1 MQRPLTGGWDTV
13 WKIEHG
19 TTVTDRRLTAVTV
32 VYANAMNTHVRKVLG
47 EIIEP
52 LPSDLVVSTSAG
64 IDSASLVLAAL
75 DKGKTV
81 TVMSFTLDDRESKD
95 FVVARRIANTFGL
108 DFLPVVLPTDGETVL
123 RIVENIV
130 SELRT
135 SRKTTIEC
143 LVPFMI
149 ALPILRDAGH
159 TTLVTGSAADGHFA
173 LSKKAMIHFRE
184 PQPMFQAF
192 RHQYFAKSDPAQT
205 KSLPYL
211 AKAFGVSSHSPY
223 TDRRIFNLFID
234 SSWDD
239 LNKPRQKEVVR
250 REFPELDSLCMN
262 RHVNLQL
269 GDSGIAST
277 FGEIVRL
284 AVTPHAKSPVSAYN
298 KLLRQL
304 KKEIQS
310 G

>member
-1 MQRPLTGGWDTV
+1 MAL
-13 WKIEHG
+13 
-19 TTVTDRRLTAVTV
+19 
-32 VYANAMNTHVRKVLG
+32 NVRSVLG
-47 EIIEP
+47 EIVEP
-52 LPSDLVVSTSAG
+52 FPRDLVVSTSAG

-75 DKGKTV
+75 DKGKNV

-95 FVVARRIANTFGL
+95 FVTARRIADTFSL
-108 DFLPVVLPTDGETVL
+108 DFLPIVLPTDSDTVL
-123 RIVENIV
+123 RIVKNIV
-130 SELRT
+130 TELRT

-143 LVPFMI
+143 LVPFMV

-192 RHQYFAKSDPAQT
+192 RHQYFAKHDPAQT

-211 AKAFGVSSHSPY
+211 AKAFGISSHAPY
-223 TDRRIFNLFID
+223 TDRRIFNLFLD
-234 SSWDD
+234 ASWDD
-239 LNKPRQKEVVR
+239 LNKPRQKEIVR
-250 REFPELDSLCMN
+250 KDFPELDSLCVN

-277 FGEIVRL
+277 FGEIVRH
-284 AVTPHAKSPVSAYN
+284 AITPNAKSPVSAYN

-304 KKEIQS
+304 KKEEPS